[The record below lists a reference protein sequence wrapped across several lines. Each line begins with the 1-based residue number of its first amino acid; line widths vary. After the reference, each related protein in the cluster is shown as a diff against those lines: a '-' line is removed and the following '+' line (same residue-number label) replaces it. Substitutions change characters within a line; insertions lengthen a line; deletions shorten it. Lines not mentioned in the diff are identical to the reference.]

1 MTYLEAVN
9 RVLIRLREEEVTT
22 VNQNSYSKLIGTF
35 VNDAKRMVED
45 AWDWSSLRTTI
56 TVTTEADVF
65 SYNLLG
71 TNSSFKTLDVLNDTK
86 NCFMQHITSTEMNN
100 LYLIQP
106 VVEGSAQQYT
116 WNGFSEAGNAIVDI
130 YPKPNA
136 VESLRFNIVQREDE
150 YTNDADV
157 FYVPTQAVIQLAQ
170 GFAMEER
177 GETGGQSS
185 GAMVQLGRSTLADA
199 IALDA
204 ARFPSETIWRDV

>member
-9 RVLIRLREEEVTT
+9 RVLVRLREQEVTT

-86 NCFMQHITSTEMNN
+86 NCFMKHIPSTEMNK

-106 VVEGSAQQYT
+106 VVEGPAQQYT

-130 YPKPNA
+130 YPKPNS
-136 VESLRFNIVQREDE
+136 VESLRFNIVQRENE
-150 YTNDADV
+150 YTDDADV
-157 FYVPTQAVIQLAQ
+157 FYVPTQAIIQLAQ

-177 GETGGQSS
+177 GETGGQTS

-199 IALDA
+199 IAFDV
-204 ARFPSETIWRDV
+204 ARFPTELIWEDV

>member
-45 AWDWSSLRTTI
+45 AWDWSSLRNTV
-56 TVTTEADVF
+56 TVTTEVDVF

-86 NCFMQHITSTEMNN
+86 NCFMQHITSTEMNK

-130 YPKPNA
+130 YPKPDA

>member
-86 NCFMQHITSTEMNN
+86 NCYMEHIPST
-100 LYLIQP
+100 
-106 VVEGSAQQYT
+106 
-116 WNGFSEAGNAIVDI
+116 
-130 YPKPNA
+130 
-136 VESLRFNIVQREDE
+136 
-150 YTNDADV
+150 
-157 FYVPTQAVIQLAQ
+157 
-170 GFAMEER
+170 
-177 GETGGQSS
+177 
-185 GAMVQLGRSTLADA
+185 
-199 IALDA
+199 
-204 ARFPSETIWRDV
+204 